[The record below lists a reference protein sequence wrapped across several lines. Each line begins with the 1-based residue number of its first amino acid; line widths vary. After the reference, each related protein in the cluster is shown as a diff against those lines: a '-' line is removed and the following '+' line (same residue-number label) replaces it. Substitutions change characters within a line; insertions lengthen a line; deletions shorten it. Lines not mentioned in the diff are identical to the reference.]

1 MIALVAAAIF
11 GAAPA
16 DTLRLQVGS
25 PEVNGA
31 VYPEHRAR
39 NRVYRGD
46 AGSPPVTQWTN
57 ELTVGDSA
65 GRPVMRWVTRG
76 GQTGTE
82 SGGAT
87 WELHQTYDART
98 LSPYTYS
105 LRTSSGAFTELTI
118 DGTRVRGSR
127 KASPTAEVE
136 TIDNTLSYAA
146 FPAHASDL
154 VPLAVGLRQGAV
166 MTLPVWSPGMPD
178 AVLHVFTVRDRQP
191 VEVEGTSVEAWR
203 VDEHRHSDGT
213 LVATWYLVDRS
224 PYMVY
229 AEIPLANGTV
239 QRMTG
244 VALP

>member
-1 MIALVAAAIF
+1 MITLVAAAVF
-11 GAAPA
+11 AAAQA

-46 AGSPPVTQWTN
+46 AGAPPVTQWTN
-57 ELTVGDSA
+57 ELSLGDSA

-76 GQTGTE
+76 GQAGA
-82 SGGAT
+82 GAT

-98 LSPYTYS
+98 LAPYTYS
-105 LRTSSGAFTELTI
+105 RRSSSGAFTELTI
-118 DGTRVRGSR
+118 DGARVRGSR

-136 TIDNTLSYAA
+136 TIDLTLSYPA

-154 VPLAVGLRQGAV
+154 VPLAVGLREGQV

-178 AVLHVFTVRDRQP
+178 AVIHVFTVRGRQP
-191 VEVEGTSVEAWR
+191 VEVEGSTVQAWK

-213 LVATWYLVDRS
+213 LVATWYLTDRS

-229 AEIPLANGTV
+229 AEVPLANGTV

-244 VALP
+244 VDLP